1 MRIYDGE
8 RRNHDII
15 SLTSGI
21 DFFSPYQNQLMAEQT
36 SNIKPFVSP
45 ETKMAELT
53 VKSVLTGAAFG
64 IIFGAST
71 VYLAL
76 KAGLTVSASIP
87 IAVLA
92 ITLGRRFL
100 KTTILENNIIQTT
113 GSAGESIAAGV
124 VFTLPGFLF
133 LSEPGSASYFN
144 YFTILILAIVG
155 GILGTLM
162 MIPLRRSLIVKE
174 HGTLPYPE
182 GTACA
187 SVLKAGERGGEFA
200 KTAFMGLGFAF
211 VYATLQKI
219 FHVIAEQ
226 PSFSTQQA
234 NKTFPSARISG
245 EITPEYMGV
254 GYIIGPKIAGVL
266 VAGGVLSWFVFTPLL
281 ASLLNDHGSLIAA
294 QLVKLGYLKDINTAG
309 GPGGW
314 DPATQ
319 GFADWSQAIYR
330 AYIRQI
336 GAGAVAAGGF
346 ITLIKTIPTIISSF
360 KGSLGSLKT
369 SGVEGV
375 NETKVP
381 RTEQD
386 LSIKVVGIGSLILV
400 LIIALLP
407 NTLIP
412 GTSIGS
418 KLLLGILVIIFGAF
432 FVTVASRIVG
442 LIGSSNSP
450 ISGMTI
456 ATLMGT
462 CLIFIAVKWT
472 GYVYEPMALIVGG
485 MICIAAANAGAT
497 SQDLK
502 TGYLV
507 GATPKYQQMSLFV
520 GAIVSSL
527 AIGATIKILDQPTAE
542 MAAQGIQHAIGTDK
556 FPAPQGTLM
565 ATLIKGILSFNL
577 DWQFVLVGVFI
588 AIVME
593 LCGIKALSFAI
604 GIYLPLSTTLP
615 IFIGGAIRGIVEW
628 RNKRK
633 NIQISPEEEDLGK
646 GNLFATGLVAGGAL
660 AGVLVAFLFAND
672 AVNAALTK
680 WSAEH
685 GLTGSLGG
693 EGYKWLGVA
702 FFAFMGITLYRIA
715 IKRNRSA

>member
-1 MRIYDGE
+1 
-8 RRNHDII
+8 
-15 SLTSGI
+15 
-21 DFFSPYQNQLMAEQT
+21 MAEQT
-36 SNIKPFVSP
+36 NLPADKASFKPFVP
-45 ETKMAELT
+45 AETKMAEFT
-53 VKSVLTGAAFG
+53 IKSVLMGAIFG
-64 IIFGAST
+64 IIFGAAT

-87 IAVLA
+87 IAVISIL
-92 ITLGRRFL
+92 LGKLFL

-133 LSEPGSASYFN
+133 LSAASSADYFN
-144 YFTILILAIVG
+144 YWTILILAIIG

-162 MIPLRRSLIVKE
+162 MIPLRRALIVKE

-187 SVLKAGERGGEFA
+187 SVLKAGEKGGELA
-200 KTAFMGLGFAF
+200 LTAIWGVIVAGS
-211 VYATLQKI
+211 YALLQKI
-219 FHVIAEQ
+219 FHVIKDVPA
-226 PSFSTQQA
+226 FATQQT
-234 NKTFPSARISG
+234 NKYFPSAKISG

-266 VAGGVLSWFVFTPLL
+266 VAGGILSWFVFIPLL
-281 ASLLNDHGSLIAA
+281 ASLISPDLVAA
-294 QLVKLGYLKDINTAG
+294 QLAKLGYLADIAKPG

-314 DPATQ
+314 DPATHN
-319 GFADWSQAIYR
+319 FADWSTAIYR
-330 AYIRQI
+330 AYVRQI

-360 KGSLGSLKT
+360 KGSIGSLKKDR
-369 SGVEGV
+369 VAKEDV
-375 NETKVP
+375 L
-381 RTEQD
+381 RTERD
-386 LSIKVVGIGSLILV
+386 LSIKLVGIGSLVLI

-407 NTLIP
+407 GSFIP
-412 GTSIGS
+412 GSSVGS
-418 KLLLGILVIIFGAF
+418 KLLLGLLIIVFGAF
-432 FVTVASRIVG
+432 FVTVSSRIVG
-442 LIGSSNSP
+442 LIGSSNNP

-472 GYVYEPMALIVGG
+472 GTFYEPMALVVGG
-485 MICIAAANAGAT
+485 MICIAAANAGGT

-502 TGYLV
+502 TGYIV
-507 GATPKYQQMSLFV
+507 GATPKYQQIALFI

-527 AIGATIKILDQPTAE
+527 AIGATVKILDTPTQE
-542 MAAQGIQHAIGTDK
+542 MLAQNIHHAIGTDK
-556 FPAPQGTLM
+556 YPAPQGTLM

-604 GIYLPLSTTLP
+604 GIYLPLSTTFP
-615 IFIGGAIRGIVEW
+615 IFIGGAIKGIADW
-628 RNKRK
+628 RNKK
-633 NIQISPEEEDLGK
+633 KKIQLSAEEEDLAK

-660 AGVLVAFLFAND
+660 AGVIVAILS
-672 AVNAALTK
+672 VNEKVSAGLGK
-680 WSAEH
+680 VSAEES
-685 GLTGSLGG
+685 LTRSMGE

-702 FFAFMGITLYRIA
+702 FFALMGYILYRIA
-715 IKRNRSA
+715 ISKRKTL